1 MLNGHGND
9 IFKYSD
15 IIADFSSNVVPYE
28 YNKRLL
34 DKLKFEGF
42 NINCLTNYP
51 EPDAGGCSKLFEE
64 RYNLPSDSVLTL
76 NGSVE
81 GIYLIAETY
90 KKSKALIF
98 ISSFREY
105 EDASKKFK
113 HKITYQANDIFEI
126 GGSYDLVFLCNP
138 NNPDGKIYPT
148 YKIEYFLSKYPDT
161 IFVVDE
167 AYIEFT
173 PASESFIRT
182 SKKYKNLII
191 LRSFTKYYSIPGVR
205 LGFLIGHPEV
215 VSKIKSNKIPW
226 SVNSIAVSFGKTIL
240 ENFKELAPDLT
251 ELFGNSEKLKREL
264 IQIDNLKIYPSNTP
278 FFLIKSK
285 ILKAEKLKNILA
297 EKYKILIRD
306 ASNFRGLTDY
316 YFRISTQTAEKNLM
330 LLNALKGIYA

>member
-15 IIADFSSNVVPYE
+15 IIADFSSNVAPHE
-28 YNKRLL
+28 YNNRLL
-34 DKLKFEGF
+34 SRLDSEFF
-42 NINCLTNYP
+42 NINSLTNYP
-51 EPDAGGCSKLFEE
+51 EPDAGECSKLFEE
-64 RYNLPSDSVLTL
+64 IYNLPSDSVLTL

-90 KKSKALIF
+90 KKSKTLVF
-98 ISSFREY
+98 IPSFREY
-105 EDASKKFK
+105 EDASKRFK
-113 HKITYQANDIFEI
+113 HKITYQPNDIFEI

-138 NNPDGKIYPT
+138 NNPDGKIYPN
-148 YKIEYFLSKYPDT
+148 YKTEYFLMKYPDT

-173 PASESFIRT
+173 PASESFIRI
-182 SKKYKNLII
+182 SRKYKNLII

-205 LGFLIGHPEV
+205 LGFLIGHPKV
-215 VSKIKSNKIPW
+215 VSKIKKNKIPW

-240 ENFKELAPDLT
+240 ENFKELAPNLT
-251 ELFGNSEKLKREL
+251 ELFKNSESLKREL
-264 IQIDNLKIYPSNTP
+264 VKIHNLKIYPSSTP
-278 FFLIKSK
+278 FFLIESK
-285 ILKAEKLKNILA
+285 TLKVKKLKNILA

-316 YFRISTQTAEKNLM
+316 HFRISTQTPEKNLI